1 MKWSPQHYCK
11 QGGRETRLLIPFPQ
25 ETKGHACLTSAAQ
38 VANFRELVA
47 GSQRGF
53 GSEYLLDGRVCLRNG
68 SIWLQRPELLQMRYQ
83 ARVSFSFLRSDNNLS
98 RMLGFLQMPP
108 GIKGHLQV
116 VPGMGS
122 GYRIWGVALLRSIN
136 SGIPRHSVL
145 SSQSLHLM
153 PDWAGKL
160 RALGFYILSC

>member
-68 SIWLQRPELLQMRYQ
+68 SIWLQRPELLQMRCQ
-83 ARVSFSFLRSDNNLS
+83 ARVSFSFLHSDNNLS
-98 RMLGFLQMPP
+98 RMLGFLQK
-108 GIKGHLQV
+108 GICRLSLAWEVGT
-116 VPGMGS
+116 GF
-122 GYRIWGVALLRSIN
+122 GVWLYSE
-136 SGIPRHSVL
+136 VL
-145 SSQSLHLM
+145 TVEY
-153 PDWAGKL
+153 PAT
-160 RALGFYILSC
+160 LSCPANPSISCLTGRENHGP